1 MEGFTIIDSS
11 HLLTWAMH
19 HSPCFAS
26 PLICCS
32 RPLLRDFWGGSLDF
46 RSRHR
51 PQLRD
56 FRVLL
61 ARAAPRLRGGPGEGF
76 PRRGR
81 VPVAIMTVVICHCHC
96 CTMWSCFPL

>member
-19 HSPCFAS
+19 HSPLLRLLA
-26 PLICCS
+26 PLKV
-32 RPLLRDFWGGSLDF
+32 PLLRDFWGTRLDF

-81 VPVAIMTVVICHCHC
+81 VPVAIITVVICHCHC